1 MEREYEL
8 KLAKGKAVK
17 WNGTDGVDAA
27 KRYVDCHREATVT
40 AWREANRTN
49 IVVTGVNPR
58 QIIG

>member
-8 KLAKGKAVK
+8 LLAGGKKVI
-17 WNGTDGVDAA
+17 WPGTDGVDAA
-27 KRYVDCHREATVT
+27 RRYVDCQREATVI

-49 IVVTGVNPR
+49 FVVAGINPR